1 MKKVFSIIAVL
12 ALTSTFV
19 SCGPSQAEL
28 DAAEKAKQDS
38 IRIAD
43 SIAAIPVI
51 DTTAVA
57 TPVDTT
63 APAPATEG
71 TEKK

>member
-12 ALTSTFV
+12 AVASTFV
-19 SCGPSQAEL
+19 ACGPSQAEL
-28 DAAEKAKQDS
+28 DAEKAKQDS

-43 SIAAIPVI
+43 SIAAIPPVDTTTVAPV

-57 TPVDTT
+57 
-63 APAPATEG
+63 PATET